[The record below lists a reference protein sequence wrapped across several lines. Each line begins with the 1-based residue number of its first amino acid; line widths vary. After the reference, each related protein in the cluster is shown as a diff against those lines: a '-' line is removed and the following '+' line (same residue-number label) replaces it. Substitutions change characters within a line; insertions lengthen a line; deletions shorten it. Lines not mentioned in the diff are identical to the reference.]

1 VSDRNDT
8 STTNLPDEISTDV
21 SVSHDPLAG
30 DTAGGRQGVA
40 PLPMKDAVVKPPGEQ
55 LPQLSSPNG
64 TLARS
69 LPDWDLEPPSFLVK
83 RGEDS

>member
-1 VSDRNDT
+1 VSNPNET
-8 STTNLPDEISTDV
+8 PTTNLPNEISTDA
-21 SVSHDPLAG
+21 SLSHDPGAG
-30 DTAGGRQGVA
+30 DTVGGRQGVA
-40 PLPMKDAVVKPPGEQ
+40 QLPTKGAVSKPPGEQ
-55 LPQLSSPNG
+55 LPNLSKPSG

>member
-1 VSDRNDT
+1 MDGS
-8 STTNLPDEISTDV
+8 L
-21 SVSHDPLAG
+21 SHAPVVG
-30 DTAGGRQGVA
+30 DTAGGKQEVVQ
-40 PLPMKDAVVKPPGEQ
+40 LPMKGAVSKPPGEQ
-55 LPQLSSPNG
+55 LPDLSKPSG

>member
-1 VSDRNDT
+1 MRVS
-8 STTNLPDEISTDV
+8 PPQE
-21 SVSHDPLAG
+21 SVVG
-30 DTAGGRQGVA
+30 GTAGEAQGVTQ
-40 PLPMKDAVVKPPGEQ
+40 LPKGAAAKPPGEQ
-55 LPQLSSPNG
+55 LPQLSIPSG